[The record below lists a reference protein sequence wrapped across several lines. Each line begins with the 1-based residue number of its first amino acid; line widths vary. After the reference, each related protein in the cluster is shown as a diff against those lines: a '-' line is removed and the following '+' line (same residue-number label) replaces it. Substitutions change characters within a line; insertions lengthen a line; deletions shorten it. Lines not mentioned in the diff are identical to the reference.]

1 MDFWFG
7 DVEKSCE
14 RHVPMLSIGS
24 MASDRF
30 WSALETVAYRV
41 SPLLNNDNS
50 VNIYPIN
57 SV

>member
-1 MDFWFG
+1 MDFWFA
-7 DVEKSCE
+7 DVAKSFE
-14 RHVPMLSIGS
+14 RHVRMLPIGS

-50 VNIYPIN
+50 GNI
-57 SV
+57 